1 MKNSIAPT
9 FSKHKVVQYI
19 HNHYSNVQNAA
30 NNIKYCPVSLD
41 LNELEAYSFMVELL
55 LVLTDSRFRS

>member
-19 HNHYSNVQNAA
+19 QNHYSHVQNAA
-30 NNIKYCPVSLD
+30 NNIKYCPVSLE
-41 LNELEAYSFMVELL
+41 LNELEAVSHGRAALSAHRQQV
-55 LVLTDSRFRS
+55 